1 MRSAKVTYK
10 ITIFLIVAL
19 ACAFFAAPSLLG
31 LNKGA
36 KVNLG
41 LDLQGGLYM
50 LLDVKI
56 DEAIN
61 SKIKTIAASLSY
73 SAKKEDLLL
82 DTIKVEND
90 YFEFAILDGDEAPKF
105 DAILKTIDGIEIQ
118 KNELTYVV
126 HLSLSETE
134 ATKKYAIEQAV
145 ETIRNRLDSFG
156 LAEPTVAKQGVD
168 QILVEIPG
176 VKSEEDKQ
184 RAKDLIKKAAHL
196 QLMELD
202 EKRQDQV
209 DKMSENEAKNYGDII

>member
-61 SKIKTIAASLSY
+61 SKIKTLSKIA
-73 SAKKEDLLL
+73 
-82 DTIKVEND
+82 
-90 YFEFAILDGDEAPKF
+90 
-105 DAILKTIDGIEIQ
+105 IQ
-118 KNELTYVV
+118 KAFINSAVLKYAPIEFFIKDLHGTTIFIRDIFSFHCAFCADLFSFYLT
-126 HLSLSETE
+126 
-134 ATKKYAIEQAV
+134 ATKTGQ
-145 ETIRNRLDSFG
+145 SS
-156 LAEPTVAKQGVD
+156 QGD
-168 QILVEIPG
+168 G
-176 VKSEEDKQ
+176 
-184 RAKDLIKKAAHL
+184 RFTG
-196 QLMELD
+196 
-202 EKRQDQV
+202 KRR
-209 DKMSENEAKNYGDII
+209 